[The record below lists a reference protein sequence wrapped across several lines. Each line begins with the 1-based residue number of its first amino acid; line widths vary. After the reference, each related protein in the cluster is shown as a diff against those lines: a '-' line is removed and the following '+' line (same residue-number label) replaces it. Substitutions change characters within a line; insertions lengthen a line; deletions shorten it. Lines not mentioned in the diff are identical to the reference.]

1 MERLMP
7 RYIWGQIAPRD
18 KRVHRGSGYQ
28 FYRIVPLDV
37 MLVETPL
44 GLRELTH
51 ERVEEAIGDF
61 WRCVDELVEEN
72 VDHIVL
78 SGVPPSSQL
87 GRARV
92 RELLRQME
100 QRTGIP
106 GDAPLE
112 AVIAAMNRLGLR
124 RIAVA
129 SRWAPE
135 LNARVTQYLEDGGLE
150 VAGITARGQWIDDA
164 SGMSFKE
171 GLQTAMD
178 VGREAALLDPS
189 AEAILVAGGAAMALH
204 TVPALEEE
212 FGKPVFTSL
221 NAEVWNGLIR
231 PGIID
236 PVRGWG
242 TLLATPP

>member
-1 MERLMP
+1 MERLLP
-7 RYIWGQIAPRD
+7 RYKWGHIEPRN
-18 KRVHRGSGYQ
+18 KRIHRGSAYQ

-37 MLVETPL
+37 LLVETPL
-44 GLRELTH
+44 GLQELTQ

-61 WRCVDELVEEN
+61 WRCVDELASEN

-92 RELLRQME
+92 RDLLRQME
-100 QRTGIP
+100 ERTGIS

-112 AVIAAMNRLGLR
+112 AVIAAMNRLGLHS
-124 RIAVA
+124 IAVA

-135 LNARVTQYLEDGGLE
+135 LNARVTQYLEEGGIE
-150 VAGITARGQWIDDA
+150 VVGITERGQWINDA
-164 SGMSFKE
+164 TGMSFEE
-171 GLQTAMD
+171 GLRIALE
-178 VGREAALLDPS
+178 VGREAGQMAPS
-189 AEAILVAGGAAMALH
+189 ADAILVAGGAAMALH
-204 TVPALEEE
+204 TIPALEEE
-212 FGKPVFTSL
+212 FHKPVFTSL

-236 PVRGWG
+236 PVHNWG